1 MTINTEILEE
11 IQKLSDKKNKT
22 RLQEE
27 KLRDLKEFLLKN
39 KKDDL
44 RKKYVPK
51 ETMKEEL
58 KKNAGQLDKK
68 KDDRLNNTEL
78 KKLKETKIEII
89 PIPTG
94 EPLKGKR
101 RVLPDLAKA
110 KGGMVKKYMGG
121 GSVHKNKKNMITTR
135 GWGASRK
142 T

>member
-39 KKDDL
+39 KKN
-44 RKKYVPK
+44 KKDNLGKEYVPK
-51 ETMKEEL
+51 EEYVP
-58 KKNAGQLDKK
+58 
-68 KDDRLNNTEL
+68 
-78 KKLKETKIEII
+78 LKETKIEII

-101 RVLPDLAKA
+101 PALAKA

-121 GSVHKNKKNMITTR
+121 GSVHKNKKNMITTK

>member
-27 KLRDLKEFLLKN
+27 KLRDLREFLLKN

-58 KKNAGQLDKK
+58 KKNAGQFDKK